1 MPIANRIENY
11 FFGRSLRLSIGS
23 SFCGVWFHWPILC
36 YHIAAPRNRG
46 VQTTERTNV
55 DEGGHMVPK
64 HTIHNILR
72 AADGAT
78 FMVVNASLHGRT
90 QVVYNLR
97 SRNGAVDG
105 CGISQIPEK
114 NFDVAIVHEL
124 RRRLPPNE
132 DANTVALL
140 QQPSHQMTPD

>member
-1 MPIANRIENY
+1 MPISNRIENY
-11 FFGRSLRLSIGS
+11 FFGRSLRLGIGS

-36 YHIAAPRNRG
+36 YHVAAPRNRS

-55 DEGGHMVPK
+55 DEGEHMVPK

-78 FMVVNASLHGRT
+78 FMVVSASLHGRAH
-90 QVVYNLR
+90 VVHNLR
-97 SRNGAVDG
+97 SGNSAVNGG
-105 CGISQIPEK
+105 GISQIPEK

-124 RRRLPPNE
+124 RRGLPPNE
-132 DANTVALL
+132 DANTVAVL
-140 QQPSHQMTPD
+140 QQPSH